1 MANQGQIFHRGTVQF
16 TAAESIAANLLVTRT
31 TADNT
36 VGLCGAEGFPVAI
49 NATGST
55 IASGAVGEFQLLTTG
70 DRVLA
75 VSSGTITRA
84 DFVKAAASG
93 QVAPE
98 AGVTTLTANTIGQ
111 ADTTVSGSGN
121 FYFWFGK

>member
-16 TAAESIAANLLVTRT
+16 TTSEAIAANLLVTRT
-31 TADNT
+31 TGDN
-36 VGLCGAEGFPVAI
+36 VVSLCGASGFPVAI

-75 VSSGTITRA
+75 VSSATITRG
-84 DFVKAAASG
+84 DFVKAAAAG

-111 ADTTVSGSGN
+111 ADTSVTDSGN